1 MGMVK
6 GRRKVSGKSTT
17 TKGTANAVR
26 RLTCSQV
33 MTTAHFVSEDASV
46 HDVLEE
52 ITKNNW
58 DHIFI
63 VSYEGVPIGRI
74 HAVDVLKL
82 ISRKAVNRN
91 LAWMMMIP
99 AIQMVRIPPLQVGLN
114 TPLLKAGALM
124 LTHDLNQLAVVN
136 EDGELVGTVSHATM
150 ARNLPRF
157 LL

>member
-6 GRRKVSGKSTT
+6 GRRKDSGKPTA
-17 TKGTANAVR
+17 KGAVNAVR
-26 RLTCSQV
+26 SLTCSQV
-33 MTTAHFVSEDASV
+33 MAAPHFVSEDASV

-52 ITKNNW
+52 MTHNNW

-63 VSYEGVPIGRI
+63 ASYEGVPIGRI

-91 LAWMMMIP
+91 LAWMMVIP
-99 AIQMVRIPPLQVGLN
+99 AIQMVRTPPLQVGLN